1 MRNGHNGLK
10 RFFIVCGVVCCLGLL
25 MVVIG
30 YFTGG
35 MRGMNDMDQRYDWIK
50 VGDAEMTSLSL
61 GETAGENVGFDSVR
75 VTGDMDV
82 NFISGEKS
90 ETTLTYDKT
99 SQQPVF
105 EIQDGVLM
113 VDAREINDT
122 TLINLGSGDRTPYLT
137 VCVPEGEE
145 LDSVDIDTSYGDI
158 DMDGISMK
166 TADISAGYGD
176 IHMNRVSYGNMEIT
190 AGYGDVDG
198 TSVVSGG
205 LIIRA
210 DSGNVDLR
218 GEFSGETD
226 IAVDYGDVDM
236 QTSLTE
242 DMYSF
247 DVNVDYGDLRIGANS
262 YGDSG
267 RIRQGNGAHLIKIVS
282 DAGDVAIDFGR

>member
-1 MRNGHNGLK
+1 
-10 RFFIVCGVVCCLGLL
+10 
-25 MVVIG
+25 
-30 YFTGG
+30 
-35 MRGMNDMDQRYDWIK
+35 
-50 VGDAEMTSLSL
+50 
-61 GETAGENVGFDSVR
+61 
-75 VTGDMDV
+75 
-82 NFISGEKS
+82 
-90 ETTLTYDKT
+90 
-99 SQQPVF
+99 
-105 EIQDGVLM
+105 
-113 VDAREINDT
+113 
-122 TLINLGSGDRTPYLT
+122 
-137 VCVPEGEE
+137 
-145 LDSVDIDTSYGDI
+145 
-158 DMDGISMK
+158 
-166 TADISAGYGD
+166 
-176 IHMNRVSYGNMEIT
+176 MNRVSYGNMEIT